1 MYFQIQILVHEY
13 IGNFLIQ
20 IASVPYRDKLIAEI
34 QYNNYIIAELN
45 QERDE
50 VRIEVFSYD
59 DLSVDFSVDDFIETI
74 KTAKRKLMGE

>member
-1 MYFQIQILVHEY
+1 ME
-13 IGNFLIQ
+13 NFLIQ

-74 KTAKRKLMGE
+74 KAAKRKLVGE

>member
-1 MYFQIQILVHEY
+1 M
-13 IGNFLIQ
+13 GNFLIQ

>member
-1 MYFQIQILVHEY
+1 MEKI
-13 IGNFLIQ
+13 LIQ

-74 KTAKRKLMGE
+74 KAAKRKLVGE

>member
-1 MYFQIQILVHEY
+1 MEQ
-13 IGNFLIQ
+13 FLIQ

-74 KTAKRKLMGE
+74 KAAKRTLGGE

>member
-1 MYFQIQILVHEY
+1 M
-13 IGNFLIQ
+13 GNFLIQ

-74 KTAKRKLMGE
+74 KAAKRKLVGE

>member
-1 MYFQIQILVHEY
+1 MEKL
-13 IGNFLIQ
+13 LIQ

-74 KTAKRKLMGE
+74 KAAKRKLVGE

>member
-1 MYFQIQILVHEY
+1 M
-13 IGNFLIQ
+13 GNFLIQ

-74 KTAKRKLMGE
+74 KTAKRKLVGE

>member
-1 MYFQIQILVHEY
+1 MEQ
-13 IGNFLIQ
+13 FLIQ

-74 KTAKRKLMGE
+74 KAAKRKLVGE

>member
-1 MYFQIQILVHEY
+1 MEK
-13 IGNFLIQ
+13 FLIQ

-74 KTAKRKLMGE
+74 KAAKRKLVGE

>member
-1 MYFQIQILVHEY
+1 MEI
-13 IGNFLIQ
+13 FLIQ

-74 KTAKRKLMGE
+74 KAAKRKLVGE

>member
-1 MYFQIQILVHEY
+1 M
-13 IGNFLIQ
+13 GNFLTQ

-74 KTAKRKLMGE
+74 KAAKRKLVEE

>member
-1 MYFQIQILVHEY
+1 MEK
-13 IGNFLIQ
+13 FLIQ
-20 IASVPYRDKLIAEI
+20 IASVPYRDKLISEI

-74 KTAKRKLMGE
+74 KAAKRKLVGE

>member
-1 MYFQIQILVHEY
+1 M
-13 IGNFLIQ
+13 GNFLIQ

-74 KTAKRKLMGE
+74 KAAKRKLVEE